1 MNEEMKFISFMKE
14 KPEHDKISTEMYML
28 IYLFVD
34 LLIYFI
40 LFIYLF
46 CVLRHIRENIFFFHL
61 YMTASTI
68 VGRHSTEPGAKPT
81 CLYVQ
86 DVLKHHDFMLCRVY
100 ILVHVFCLQ
109 F

>member
-1 MNEEMKFISFMKE
+1 MKE

-46 CVLRHIRENIFFFHL
+46 CVLRHIRENIFFFT
-61 YMTASTI
+61 YT
-68 VGRHSTEPGAKPT
+68 
-81 CLYVQ
+81 
-86 DVLKHHDFMLCRVY
+86 
-100 ILVHVFCLQ
+100 
-109 F
+109 